1 MKTIQVSGLRWYIAF
16 LLFLAT
22 VICYI
27 DRLTIST
34 LKPVICE
41 DLSLTNQQYSYIMN
55 WFLVS
60 YMIFQTV
67 FGGLYDKWGT
77 KKTFSWAIVIWSFS
91 AIFHAFAKGIRGFSV
106 FRFMLGVGEGG
117 NWPGSIKA
125 IAEWFPARQR
135 AFGLSIVN
143 SGAALGTV
151 IAVPLI
157 AWLQIRFGWKTTF
170 VATGLLGFVWLV
182 LWLLVY
188 NDPRKHKY
196 LTEKEKSIIF
206 ENSETENTQES
217 EIKKVSWSELLKRKA
232 VWGIIVARF
241 FGDPVW
247 WLYLLWLPSYLYDV
261 RGFNIKDIGMFA
273 WFPFLLAG
281 IGSLSG
287 GWFSGFLMSKGK
299 SVDFSRKAAI
309 LLPTILM
316 PLGILA
322 NYLPDAYQA
331 LFAIS
336 LVLFGFQFWVNNIQT
351 LPSDYFSSREV
362 GRITGL
368 AQTGAVLGTLA
379 FNSLIGW
386 LVDNVSYTP
395 VLIIGG
401 ILGPLATL
409 SIFVLGGKI
418 KQLQ

>member
-1 MKTIQVSGLRWYIAF
+1 MKTYKINGLRWYIAF

-41 DLSLTNQQYSYIMN
+41 DLALTNQQYSYIMN

-60 YMIFQTV
+60 YMIFQTI

-77 KKTFSWAIVIWSFS
+77 KKTFSWAIVIWSLS
-91 AIFHAFAKGIRGFSV
+91 AILHAFAKGVRGFSV
-106 FRFMLGVGEGG
+106 YRFMLGVGEGG

-170 VATGLLGFVWLV
+170 VATGLLGFAWLV

-188 NDPRKHKY
+188 DDPLKHKY
-196 LTEKEKSIIF
+196 LTVKEKSVIF
-206 ENSETENTQES
+206 ENSDIETTQES
-217 EIKKVSWSELLKRKA
+217 EIKKLTWSELLKRKA

-281 IGSLSG
+281 IGSLAG

-309 LLPTILM
+309 LLPTVLM

-368 AQTGAVLGTLA
+368 AQTGAVLGTLV
-379 FNSLIGW
+379 FNTLIGW

-401 ILGPLATL
+401 ILGPMATL
-409 SIFVLGGKI
+409 SIFILGGKI
-418 KQLQ
+418 KNIR